1 MTTTDGFMT
10 LRSVVTGIVA
20 TSTHDEVRFARIVE
34 AASPFLRAYVGVRL
48 RRTPQIDADDVM
60 QAVWVRAWRA
70 WEIVDPRS
78 LSGWLYRIAINVMV
92 DEHRRLAMVRR
103 LGQVPWTL
111 VPNDDDER
119 GRHPTDPMDVESE
132 AIASV
137 TYDEVRGLLGTN
149 DRYLVE
155 FADGASLAEIAQ
167 RNNTTVVAV
176 KSAMWRSRARLRER
190 VGAWA

>member
-10 LRSVVTGIVA
+10 LRSVVTEIVA
-20 TSTHDEVRFARIVE
+20 TSTHDELRFARIVE
-34 AASPFLRAYVGVRL
+34 AASPFLRAYVGFRL
-48 RRTPQIDADDVM
+48 RRTPEVDADDVM

-119 GRHPTDPMDVESE
+119 GRHPTDPMDVEGD

>member
-1 MTTTDGFMT
+1 MTTTDGFVT
-10 LRSVVTGIVA
+10 LRAVVTEIVA
-20 TSTHDEVRFARIVE
+20 TSAHDEVRFARIVE

-70 WEIVDPRS
+70 WSIVDPRS

-103 LGQVPWTL
+103 VGQVPWTL

-119 GRHPTDPMDVESE
+119 GRHPTDPMDVESD

-137 TYDEVRGLLGTN
+137 TYDEVRGMLGTN
-149 DRYLVE
+149 DQYLVE

>member
-10 LRSVVTGIVA
+10 LRSVVTEIVA
-20 TSTHDEVRFARIVE
+20 TSTHDELRFARIVE
-34 AASPFLRAYVGVRL
+34 AASPFLRAYVGFRL
-48 RRTPQIDADDVM
+48 RRTPEVDADDVM

-119 GRHPTDPMDVESE
+119 GRHPTDAMDVEGD

-137 TYDEVRGLLGTN
+137 TYDDVRGLLGTN